1 MRDWNYRHHQKCR
14 GGKCRTGNI
23 GTMLQGV
30 ENAGRIIG
38 TNLQGWK
45 MRDQAVMESQ
55 TPTCYGTHNMIYL
68 IFFPK
73 SWRVGNTR
81 KERPW
86 RWNRCGSKSPDAAC
100 WVGCRLQTAVMF
112 HYRLASSSM
121 HCILFVPYLII
132 YFSLHT
138 MNRST
143 SGASLIGLGLKK
155 NIGWSWKKSCLR
167 WAGITL
173 CSYVHHV
180 FIWKKQGYATRGV
193 PYVSC
198 SR

>member
-1 MRDWNYRHHQKCR
+1 MGRLKMRDWNYRHHQKCR
-14 GGKCRTGNI
+14 GGKCRTENI
-23 GTMLQGV
+23 GTILQGV
-30 ENAGRIIG
+30 ENAGPSSYG
-38 TNLQGWK
+38 KPNTYFL
-45 MRDQAVMESQ
+45 
-55 TPTCYGTHNMIYL
+55 PCYGTHNMIYL

-81 KERPW
+81 KGRPW

-155 NIGWSWKKSCLR
+155 NIGIEKK
-167 WAGITL
+167 I
-173 CSYVHHV
+173 
-180 FIWKKQGYATRGV
+180 V
-193 PYVSC
+193 P
-198 SR
+198 